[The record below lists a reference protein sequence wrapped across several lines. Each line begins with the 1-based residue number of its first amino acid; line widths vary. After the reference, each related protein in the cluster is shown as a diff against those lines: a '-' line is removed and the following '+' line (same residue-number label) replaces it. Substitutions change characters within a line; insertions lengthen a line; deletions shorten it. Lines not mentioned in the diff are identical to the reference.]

1 MIENIKS
8 GILFILVVSSL
19 LLTLALWNYQP
30 AYEELG
36 EPTYLDETRLVEGD
50 TRQIDDVVYPK
61 QILFHNFHEHS
72 QLPDYKGME
81 QLFEEI
87 KEWPFTEVE
96 PL

>member
-61 QILFHNFHEHS
+61 QILFIISMNIASFR
-72 QLPDYKGME
+72 
-81 QLFEEI
+81 I
-87 KEWPFTEVE
+87 TKEWSNYSKKSKSGH
-96 PL
+96 LLRLNLL